1 MVGKVFPSN
10 LELAAVVENK
20 DCVSDIEEAADKTKL
35 PVRKI
40 GDWREHSLT
49 QVLHYLDKMTQAGAT
64 HHKTR
69 EVNDWVYGRS
79 ESKIYS
85 KPMNQVPRNL
95 PQDCYSKLWW
105 DKLTKFE
112 QENLSKVA
120 ACGIK
125 DLDAEVTKT
134 LGSQPPPPNTGVGSS
149 GASTSGL
156 TGGNA
161 GQDKGKTRNVGGGSM
176 IVD

>member
-69 EVNDWVYGRS
+69 EVNDRVYG
-79 ESKIYS
+79 
-85 KPMNQVPRNL
+85 
-95 PQDCYSKLWW
+95 
-105 DKLTKFE
+105 
-112 QENLSKVA
+112 
-120 ACGIK
+120 
-125 DLDAEVTKT
+125 
-134 LGSQPPPPNTGVGSS
+134 
-149 GASTSGL
+149 
-156 TGGNA
+156 
-161 GQDKGKTRNVGGGSM
+161 
-176 IVD
+176 